1 MEVLEERIKNLF
13 RSKYGQCIEDVA
25 HSVFHISCEDKSID
39 KS

>member
-13 RSKYGQCIEDVA
+13 RSTEYGQCIEDVA
-25 HSVFHISCEDKSID
+25 QSHISCEDKSID